1 MADEKSTRV
10 GGKYSTG
17 EYSVTTI
24 LGIIDKPAL
33 TGWLKKEI
41 FNAAING
48 AKDLQEANAIVNK
61 ISRDAMD
68 LGTRVHLYAEQ
79 YGTDVVPVKYDDC
92 MGYYKA
98 YHAWLLDYEPKLIE
112 NETTVT
118 SKKYGYK
125 GTLDKL
131 VTIAGKK
138 ILVDIKTGKYIYETV
153 ELQASAYKQAY
164 EEERPDERPIDEIWV
179 LLLEKGDDGL
189 PTGKYRFEQ
198 LEYHPEV
205 FLSVLDLFL
214 WSKDKAKR
222 DRNAKQV

>member
-1 MADEKSTRV
+1 MADEKSTRA
-10 GGKYSTG
+10 GGKYATG

-33 TGWLKKEI
+33 TGWLKKMVYQ
-41 FNAAING
+41 ATVDG
-48 AKDLQEANAIVNK
+48 AKDYAEVLAYVNK
-61 ISRDAMD
+61 ISKDAMD
-68 LGTRVHLYAEQ
+68 LGTRVHEYAEQ
-79 YGTDVVPVKYDDC
+79 YGTGVTPAKYDDC

-98 YHAWLLDYEPKLIE
+98 YHQWLLDYSPELIE

-131 VTIAGKK
+131 VMIDGKK
-138 ILVDIKTGKYIYETV
+138 VLVDIKTGKYIYETV

-164 EEERPDERPIDEIWV
+164 EEERPDERPIDECRV
-179 LLLEKGDDGL
+179 LLLEKGDDGQ
-189 PTGKYRFEQ
+189 PTGKHKFEL

-205 FLSVLDLFL
+205 FNSVLNVFL

-222 DRNAKQV
+222 DRAKK